1 MMDHIRITTQ
11 LSFQDVSKENVTEYI
26 RAGLRLNKEIG
37 FDGADFSTTLLSL
50 SGDGWKQEAEQ
61 ALVDANE
68 IGLPLV
74 VAHLPF
80 VKGGVPR
87 TEEFWEDFRGKMF
100 HAIEAAAILKVERAV
115 LHTNTG
121 TLVMQDY
128 RPQEQLD
135 WALRHIEPFAEHA
148 AKHGVNLVVEN
159 MPVVPGARVTHRFSQ
174 WAEEVCQ
181 VADTFGMGICW
192 DIGHANVSGVR
203 QSEALAYIGDR
214 LKMQHVHDNC
224 AMADEHILP
233 FTGTVDWQDVMRG
246 LAAIDFRGVF
256 DMEVKAAQIPGP
268 LRENYA
274 RQTLATAQ
282 YLMTYLK

>member
-1 MMDHIRITTQ
+1 MDHIRIATQ
-11 LSFQDVSKENVTEYI
+11 LSFQNVPKEDISEYI

-50 SGDGWKQEAEQ
+50 TSDDWKREAEQ
-61 ALVDANE
+61 ALADANE

-74 VAHLPF
+74 VGHLPF
-80 VKGGVPR
+80 VKGG
-87 TEEFWEDFRGKMF
+87 TAQTDAFWEEFRRKMF
-100 HAIEAAAILKVERAV
+100 HAIEAAAILKTEWAV

-135 WALRHIEPFAEHA
+135 WTLRHIEPFAEYA
-148 AKHGVNLVVEN
+148 AKLGVPLVVEN

-174 WAEEVCQ
+174 WAEEICQ

-192 DIGHANVSGVR
+192 DIGHANISGVR

-214 LKMQHVHDNC
+214 LKMLHVHDNC
-224 AMADEHILP
+224 AMADEHHLP
-233 FTGTVDWQDVMRG
+233 FTGTVDWKDVMGG
-246 LAAIDFRGVF
+246 LAAMDFRGVF

-268 LRENYA
+268 LRENYG
-274 RQTLATAQ
+274 RQVLATARH
-282 YLMTYLK
+282 LMTYLK